1 MGHKAAPIFM
11 ITATF
16 HAFVSRIPGQSGA
29 ANGHSA
35 WKVAERRGRGRGDS
49 GRAGAERVMRCAG
62 VAIPAGR
69 GVSG

>member
-35 WKVAERRGRGRGDS
+35 WKVAAGLYTRG
-49 GRAGAERVMRCAG
+49 AG
-62 VAIPAGR
+62 VRGSGVR